1 MSKCQFEAAIKEMK
15 TFIQE
20 RVKGK
25 FVSADTKEVL
35 QDKLD
40 EIAKMELMVRK
51 LQGTVRVT
59 NVSEVVVSRPTEAKK
74 DFRSEFKKKRPSAA
88 KWVDKEGAKF
98 DVATQAISDGTK
110 DSTAGFVKDFYG
122 DKANTG
128 TYTKDDVVYLSTNGN
143 RAGRVV
149 PVKNGELQGA
159 YKNIDKAIEAGAK
172 FVADTSK
179 HLANTGKYNVGEV
192 ELAEYLRSKG
202 YVREDKAGYGL
213 WGPGKAKEVVT
224 DKLKIMNGTITDKDG
239 KASIQVN
246 SMEELR
252 GLSEE
257 FNKLMKELGMGP
269 KTTTDKVYQ
278 DGFEMLEKAGIKFRP
293 FKLTFKK
300 ELKSGGYG
308 THNTKSGNID
318 VATGVMYNR
327 NPQGI
332 LLHEYAHRIS
342 SEKLDKFPVLRSKIE
357 KLMEH
362 ARKNGVTGYGM
373 TDRYEFIAETISNPK
388 FQEKLSKVPSYE
400 GKGIVE
406 TVKLVFS
413 KLLERVTGKEA
424 SALTDGLDLI
434 VRLAK
439 AEVDEEVS
447 INLGKN
453 TAKININFG
462 SNEMKELSNLAYR
475 PFTFDGVKY
484 VSVEHAYQS
493 LKSNKGLDD
502 KVYNH
507 PRWKEVESGK
517 LVKIV
522 GNNGTYTK
530 DNWNVDKLM
539 KELIQESFSQNLKA
553 REVLNSTKEKEL
565 THTQGDTIW
574 SKEFPRLLMEVR
586 DRAVSDTKSDYKLK
600 PGKSVVEQV
609 LNEFDKFIDEGKFKE
624 LDNKPEG
631 QMTDADWDEHIRLDT
646 LIGRREDVEEL
657 VKTGTLGA
665 TAKKDLSKYLGDA
678 WDGFAEYAKI
688 AWGVYHSVGDIAT
701 KEQIEQV
708 EKTSKEVSDSRTA
721 GKDSYTL
728 PGGMNTNK
736 GQTEAI
742 NKLKKWYI
750 GKDLTFLLKGRGG
763 TGKTTVIGKAVKELG
778 IRDGR
783 VLYAAYT
790 NKAIGVL
797 EAMNKGKNITESSYA
812 TTAQI
817 LGLKPKFD
825 AVTGTTSFV
834 VDDKAKDPLEFKQLL
849 VIDEAS
855 MLPNGQ
861 QKQIEKR
868 AKDMGIKI
876 IYMGD
881 DVQLPPV
888 NEVIGGVV
896 TKTAKVFGEHIG
908 KENYAE
914 LSERMRQG
922 EESPI
927 LPVTDALAKAVVEGK
942 RFVEAD
948 LGFVTKYDKSK
959 DEGVVFTDRWD
970 NDVLDAFVHDYRLDP
985 KGTRFVHYN
994 TATHVNTENKVKA
1007 IRTKLFGDKALDKEN
1022 KFIAGE
1028 QITFNEPY
1036 YKKIG
1041 GDMVYKVDNSTEATI
1056 TKVKYESRYGVSY
1069 FHGKQERIA
1078 FMPVY
1083 VIDAADNFTGDKYEE
1098 IVVPAMSVSE
1108 LKAYREGLKK
1118 DYGVYQGG
1126 LDQELATVGH
1136 AYVITSHKSQ
1146 GSTYWTVYT
1155 DLGNIGSMPIDD
1167 DSKLKSAYVATSRPS
1182 KKLVVLDPRASKS
1195 SIPRSKVALKE
1206 KDGKIKADQQYRKL
1220 LNGMKDC

>member
-1 MSKCQFEAAIKEMK
+1 MKCQFEAAIKEMK
-15 TFIQE
+15 EVLTKQLVGREIKKDDSAE
-20 RVKGK
+20 AVKSK
-25 FVSADTKEVL
+25 KAVIEVL
-35 QDKLD
+35 QGKLE

-59 NVSEVVVSRPTEAKK
+59 NVSEIAVSRPTETKK

-122 DKANTG
+122 DKANTD

-149 PVKNGELQGA
+149 PVKNGELQGV

-213 WGPGKAKEVVT
+213 WSPGKAKEVVT
-224 DKLKIMNGTITDKDG
+224 GKLKIMNGTITDKDG

-257 FNKLMKELGMGP
+257 FNKLMKELGNGP
-269 KTTTDKVYQ
+269 ETTTDKIYQ
-278 DGFEMLEKAGIKFRP
+278 DGFEMLEKAGIEFRP

-406 TVKLVFS
+406 TVKLVFN

-439 AEVDEEVS
+439 AEVDEEVANDS
-447 INLGKN
+447 L
-453 TAKININFG
+453 
-462 SNEMKELSNLAYR
+462 
-475 PFTFDGVKY
+475 VKGIWNK
-484 VSVEHAYQS
+484 VEYTY
-493 LKSNKGLDD
+493 NKDLD
-502 KVYNH
+502 KLYSKG
-507 PRWKEVESGK
+507 KEVWVDKTNPQRAQIVTSLTES
-517 LVKIV
+517 VSKIV
-522 GNNGTYTK
+522 NIETT
-530 DNWNVDKLM
+530 
-539 KELIQESFSQNLKA
+539 
-553 REVLNSTKEKEL
+553 T
-565 THTQGDTIW
+565 
-574 SKEFPRLLMEVR
+574 
-586 DRAVSDTKSDYKLK
+586 
-600 PGKSVVEQV
+600 
-609 LNEFDKFIDEGKFKE
+609 
-624 LDNKPEG
+624 
-631 QMTDADWDEHIRLDT
+631 
-646 LIGRREDVEEL
+646 
-657 VKTGTLGA
+657 TGG
-665 TAKKDLSKYLGDA
+665 
-678 WDGFAEYAKI
+678 
-688 AWGVYHSVGDIAT
+688 
-701 KEQIEQV
+701 
-708 EKTSKEVSDSRTA
+708 KEVSGS
-721 GKDSYTL
+721 KDSYTL
-728 PGGMNTNK
+728 PGGIKTNK

-742 NKLKKWYI
+742 NKLKKWYA

-834 VDDKAKDPLEFKQLL
+834 VDDKAKDPLENKQLL

-861 QKQIEKR
+861 QKQIEQR

-942 RFVEAD
+942 RFAEAD

-1083 VIDAADNFTGDKYEE
+1083 VIDAVDNFTGDKYEE
-1098 IVVPAMSVSE
+1098 IVVPAMSASE

-1146 GSTYWTVYT
+1146 GSTYGTVYA

-1206 KDGKIKADQQYRKL
+1206 KNDKIKADQQYRKL

>member
-20 RVKGK
+20 RMKGK

-35 QDKLD
+35 QGKLE

-59 NVSEVVVSRPTEAKK
+59 NVSEVVVSRPTETKK

-159 YKNIDKAIEAGAK
+159 YKNIDKAIKAGAK

-192 ELAEYLRSKG
+192 ELAEYLQSKG
-202 YVREDKAGYGL
+202 YTREDKDGYGL
-213 WGPGKAKEVVT
+213 WSPGKAKEVVS

-269 KTTTDKVYQ
+269 ETTTDKIYQ
-278 DGFEMLEKAGIKFRP
+278 DGFDMLEKAGIEFKP

-318 VATGVMYNR
+318 VATGVTYNR

-406 TVKLVFS
+406 TVRLVFS

-434 VRLAK
+434 VRLTK
-439 AEVDEEVS
+439 AEVDEQVADD
-447 INLGKN
+447 NL
-453 TAKININFG
+453 
-462 SNEMKELSNLAYR
+462 
-475 PFTFDGVKY
+475 VKGIWNK
-484 VSVEHAYQS
+484 VEYTYS
-493 LKSNKGLDD
+493 KDLDKLYSKG
-502 KVYNH
+502 
-507 PRWKEVESGK
+507 KEV
-517 LVKIV
+517 
-522 GNNGTYTK
+522 
-530 DNWNVDKLM
+530 WVDKANP
-539 KELIQESFSQNLKA
+539 Q
-553 REVLNSTKEKEL
+553 
-565 THTQGDTIW
+565 
-574 SKEFPRLLMEVR
+574 
-586 DRAVSDTKSDYKLK
+586 RAQIVTSLVEPVS
-600 PGKSVVEQV
+600 
-609 LNEFDKFIDEGKFKE
+609 
-624 LDNKPEG
+624 
-631 QMTDADWDEHIRLDT
+631 
-646 LIGRREDVEEL
+646 
-657 VKTGTLGA
+657 
-665 TAKKDLSKYLGDA
+665 
-678 WDGFAEYAKI
+678 KI
-688 AWGVYHSVGDIAT
+688 AN
-701 KEQIEQV
+701 IE
-708 EKTSKEVSDSRTA
+708 TTTTGGKEVSGS
-721 GKDSYTL
+721 KDSYTL
-728 PGGMNTNK
+728 PGGMKTNK

-742 NKLKKWYI
+742 NTLKKWYA

-778 IRDGR
+778 LRDTD
-783 VLYAAYT
+783 VVYAAYM
-790 NKAIGVL
+790 NKAVGVI
-797 EAMNKGKNITESSYA
+797 ESANKRNGNRESSYV

-817 LGLKPKFD
+817 LGLKPKFNEHTG
-825 AVTGTTSFV
+825 VTTFV
-834 VDDKAKDPLEFKQLL
+834 PDDKASDPLVYKKLL

-861 QKQIEKR
+861 QKQIEQR
-868 AKDMGIKI
+868 AKSMGIRI

-896 TKTAKVFGEHIG
+896 TKTAKVFEEHIG
-908 KENYAE
+908 KENFSE
-914 LSERMRQG
+914 LVERMRQG

-927 LPVTDALAKAVVEGK
+927 LPVTDALAKAVIEGK
-942 RFVEAD
+942 SFVEAD

-970 NDVLDAFVHDYRLDP
+970 NDVLEAFVNDYRLDP
-985 KGTRFVHYN
+985 KGTRFIHYN
-994 TATHVNTENKVKA
+994 TFDNINTLNKVNA
-1007 IRTKLFGDKALDKEN
+1007 IRSALFKDKAQGVEN
-1022 KFIAGE
+1022 KFIVGE
-1028 QITFNEPY
+1028 QVTFNEPY

-1056 TKVKYESRYGVSY
+1056 TKAKYEPNYGVDY
-1069 FHGKQERIA
+1069 FHGKQERTA

-1083 VIDAADNFTGDKYEE
+1083 VVDAIDNFTGEKYDK
-1098 IVVPAMSVSE
+1098 IIIPAMTNKD
-1108 LKAYREGLKK
+1108 LKVYREALKTK
-1118 DYGVYQGG
+1118 YGVYQGG
-1126 LDQELATVGH
+1126 LDGELATVGH

-1146 GSTYWTVYT
+1146 GSTYSTAYA
-1155 DLGNIGSMPIDD
+1155 DLGNIASMPIDED
-1167 DSKLKSAYVATSRPS
+1167 LKLKSAYVATSRAS

-1206 KDGKIKADQQYRKL
+1206 KDDKIKADQQYRKL